1 MKLAANLSIV
11 AIAASTCDVSGFGV
25 GNNVVKQ
32 PAVSRHNSLTAG
44 GRRHCWQPSTKT
56 SLNENLAA
64 SSTANI
70 AYNSRSQRQNS
81 ALDALKSSAVA
92 AADAGGDDQ
101 SSSSAEGNAA
111 TTKLPF
117 PIVLW
122 RFTRPHTLI
131 GSALA
136 IPALHLLAAPALA
149 DAFTATNAV
158 AMLYAM
164 IPSLLMN
171 LYITGLNQ
179 ITDVEIDKINKPNL
193 PIAAGDLSPRTATLV
208 VLVALVASLGLGV
221 AHPTFGTEGL
231 NVALWGSGIL
241 GTMYSLPPFRL
252 KRFPLLAAFCIVAVR
267 GTIINAGFFA
277 HAKAAAYGAQGTAAA
292 SVMNCLLTDPRCM
305 LSSLFFGIFGIVIA
319 LMKDVPDVAGDE
331 LSNIRSFSVRVGQ
344 DRIFKAM
351 RRLLCGLFV
360 VFGAGFVRGAFLAPT
375 RFLAGC
381 RGLVGIASLAA
392 GLSVRDEAQVVNP
405 KDSSEVYGYYMHLWK
420 LFYLSYLLLPF
431 AR

>member
-11 AIAASTCDVSGFGV
+11 AIAASTCVVVSGFGV

-32 PAVSRHNSLTAG
+32 PPTSLTSV
-44 GRRHCWQPSTKT
+44 GRRHWQLSTKT
-56 SLNENLAA
+56 SLNENLAT

-70 AYNSRSQRQNS
+70 AFDSTSRSQRQDS

-101 SSSSAEGNAA
+101 SSSSAEP

-136 IPALHLLAAPALA
+136 IPALHLLAAPTLA

-241 GTMYSLPPFRL
+241 GTMYSLSPFRL

-360 VFGAGFVRGAFLAPT
+360 AFGAGFVRGAFLAPT